1 MPVALRFYLSGK
13 ENCGIIIC
21 RAHTQQTQSGV
32 PMKSKRII
40 GIDPG
45 YAIVGWG
52 ILDFSGSRF
61 GVVDYGAITTG
72 ADLDFSHRLGIIYDQ
87 LSAILEKHNPDGMGI
102 EKLYFAKNVT
112 TGIDVAQARGVIL
125 LAGQRRGLSLGEYTP
140 LQVKQAVVGYGKAE
154 KAQMMYMTKTLLNLP
169 ALPRPD
175 DVADALAVAICHAHS
190 AQIRNW

>member
-1 MPVALRFYLSGK
+1 
-13 ENCGIIIC
+13 
-21 RAHTQQTQSGV
+21 
-32 PMKSKRII
+32 MKSKRII